1 MRITEFSASVHGA
14 DINDPRLADLCTFLQ
29 ALVFRLQAV
38 DTDMPVYATQE
49 SVDELLDI
57 LEAQVVTK
65 FKLVFA
71 WDGVIA
77 VCEET
82 ETLSMLIRM
91 IGYDHANIFG
101 YTLQ

>member
-1 MRITEFSASVHGA
+1 MHGA
-14 DINDPRLADLCTFLQ
+14 DINDPRLADLCQFLQ

-49 SVDELLDI
+49 SVDELLDT
-57 LEAQVVTK
+57 LESQVVTK

-71 WDGVIA
+71 WNGIIA

-82 ETLSMLIRM
+82 ETLSMLIELV
-91 IGYDHANIFG
+91 GYDYADIFG
-101 YTLQ
+101 YSLQ